1 MKKWIMMLCFAL
13 IASIIVPQSP
23 ANASTNFKDIGE
35 THRAKAEI
43 TYLVDRSIVNGYKD
57 GNFNP
62 SKQVTRGE
70 AAAMLGRALGID
82 GAKKATKFKDVG
94 TNNMASGYITELV
107 DRKIISGYADG
118 TFRPNNILNR
128 GEMALLLNRAFN
140 MGGSSVATS
149 AAILMKQGIA
159 QGFPNGSFGADA
171 KIIRADFSVFVAR
184 SLNESFRVKP
194 GEVSFSTTM
203 YVNTGS
209 DTLNM
214 RSAPSNSGAVITKLK
229 SGTAVGV
236 ATTSNGWSY
245 IRVNGVVGYAATSYL
260 SAAKPGAV
268 LPSPAPIGGSDLTV
282 ILDPGHGKQDSGGIG
297 NGFMEKNVVLNIGL
311 HTKAYFDKT
320 PISVK
325 MTRTGDTFMELGDR
339 AKFAARNGGDI
350 FISLHTNAF
359 NGTANGQ
366 ETYYYAK
373 TAANNPNVKQSRALA
388 IYLQNRMMEAWP
400 TLRDRGVNPNNHSG
414 NFAVLRQN
422 TVPAALV
429 EMGFIDSS
437 KDIQYIKSE
446 AERKKMGRALFLG
459 TLDYFYHYEGRTD
472 ILPYYSTVSGSPSK
486 KLH

>member
-13 IASIIVPQSP
+13 IASIIVPQSQ
-23 ANASTNFKDIGE
+23 ANASANFKDIGD

-43 TYLVDRSIVNGYKD
+43 TYLVDKGFVNGVS
-57 GNFNP
+57 NTHFVP
-62 SKQVTRGE
+62 SRQVTRGE
-70 AAAMLGRALGID
+70 AAAMLGRSLGLN
-82 GAKKATKFKDVG
+82 GTKQNTAFSDVG
-94 TNNMASGYITELV
+94 SGNFASGYINEMV
-107 DRKIISGYADG
+107 KRGVISGYPDG
-118 TFRPNNILNR
+118 TFQPYKVLKR
-128 GEMALLLNRAFN
+128 GEMAILINRAFGY
-140 MGGSSVATS
+140 GGNSVS
-149 AAILMKQGIA
+149 AAATNLMNKGIA
-159 QGFPNGSFGADA
+159 QGFPDGTFGTEAT
-171 KIIRADFSVFVAR
+171 IIRADFAVFLAR

-214 RSAPSNSGAVITKLK
+214 RSAPSNSGAVISKLK

-236 ATTSNGWSY
+236 ATTSNGWSH
-245 IRVNGVVGYAATSYL
+245 IRVNGVVGYVATSYL
-260 SAAKPGAV
+260 STSKPGAV

-282 ILDPGHGKQDSGGIG
+282 IIDPGHGKQDSGGIG

-320 PISVK
+320 PINVK
-325 MTRTGDTFMELGDR
+325 MTRTSDTFMELSDR
-339 AKFAARNGGDI
+339 AKFASKNGGDI
-350 FISLHTNAF
+350 FVSLHTNAF

-414 NFAVLRQN
+414 NFAVLREN

-459 TLDYFYHYEGRTD
+459 TLDYFYNYEGRTD
-472 ILPYYSTVSGSPSK
+472 IGQYYSTAGASPSK
-486 KLH
+486 RLH